1 MMHRTSHLGKDLS
14 DPKCQYAMVKK
25 PCFRVWCFE
34 WIRSLTMAY
43 YSILSSK
50 ENCPYFMNGRVC
62 KIGRCLKIVLL
73 SNDNLFPFLNHTCSK
88 DNPPPLFFNPGG
100 SFHVICSEIRGVL
113 CGWSRMW
120 VKKKREMMKRN
131 LLNWRNYTARGLSS
145 WLMRGIHILFPSL
158 FQTAGLTCISQMP
171 TFLLLRRS
179 WRRMVGLG
187 RG

>member
-88 DNPPPLFFNPGG
+88 DNPPPLFFLTLEVHFMSSAQKSGVYCVGG
-100 SFHVICSEIRGVL
+100 AGCELRRKER
-113 CGWSRMW
+113 WW
-120 VKKKREMMKRN
+120 
-131 LLNWRNYTARGLSS
+131 
-145 WLMRGIHILFPSL
+145 RGIFWTEEITQQEACHPDWWGESTYFSHPYFRLPGWPASHRCL
-158 FQTAGLTCISQMP
+158 LSCSSGGAGEG
-171 TFLLLRRS
+171 
-179 WRRMVGLG
+179 WLG
-187 RG
+187 